1 MNTPPER
8 KTFTEAAAR
17 ATQRLVLADWSALL
31 ARTAVPVF
39 VAAIVLWLVLR
50 RCGIH
55 DRAWWALALL
65 PAWLAANALAAWL
78 RRPAPFEALA
88 AWDRAAGRREMFASA
103 WFFEN
108 ADAQTAGATLHL
120 TLARARLR
128 EDHTQ
133 LARSLPLRRSAATWI
148 APLLFLAFA
157 ISGWLRLPILAE
169 NRTLS
174 AAARARASKAG
185 SELAKQSAV
194 LAPLKGLSD
203 EEKKRVEQLRAALD
217 ETAKKLGLME
227 TPRDLLE
234 ELERRAREAEK
245 IAEQLRADDPGALSS
260 NFLAEL
266 ERNADTADLAA
277 ALRANDLGRVAE
289 EARNLQEKLG
299 KQLSLEEQ
307 KRLADELKRALEAA
321 NDADKNSK
329 AGGKFDK
336 AEKDL
341 AAGDRDAAAKQFG
354 DLAEQFE
361 RAAQRQQAQNQLREL
376 AQNFRAAGGQIL
388 GGQNLQRLIPDAP
401 PGTESLNFAQSPGSM
416 LQPGEGSPLAMIP
429 FNGTPPPGSQEG
441 MLLFP
446 VPGTGEESDGQLLI
460 PGDGSEPGDPGDGA
474 MIFPIPGEGGA
485 LALGGGAIPGGAA
498 DGKKGGSQAGR
509 GTAPLGADATKPRDA
524 TQTGVVAPTPG
535 AQGPSQTRAVAGQS
549 HREAAARSR
558 KEIAIEFLKA
568 QEAALAE
575 EPLPLSRR
583 AQVLLYFTAIR
594 QQLEHQP

>member
-1 MNTPPER
+1 MNTPPKR
-8 KTFTEAAAR
+8 KAFAEAAAR
-17 ATQRLVLADWSALL
+17 ATRRLVLADWCALI

-39 VAAIVLWLVLR
+39 AIALVLWVVLR
-50 RCGIH
+50 RFGIQDH
-55 DRAWWALALL
+55 AWWAVALV
-65 PAWLAANALAAWL
+65 PAWLAANALAAWS

-108 ADAQTAGATLHL
+108 ADATTPGAMLH
-120 TLARARLR
+120 LARAKVRLR
-128 EDHTQ
+128 DDHAQ
-133 LARSLPLRRSAATWI
+133 LARALPLRRSVAMWI

-157 ISGWLRLPILAE
+157 ISGWLRLPIAAE

-174 AAARARASKAG
+174 AGTRARASKAG
-185 SELAKQSAV
+185 TDLAKQSAV

-203 EEKKRVEQLRAALD
+203 EEKKRLEQLRAALD

-245 IAEQLRADDPGALSS
+245 IAEQLRADDPAALSS
-260 NFLAEL
+260 AFLAEL

-321 NDADKNSK
+321 NEADKNSRT
-329 AGGKFDK
+329 GGKLDE
-336 AEKDL
+336 AEKQL

-354 DLAEQFE
+354 DLAEQFD
-361 RAAQRQQAQNQLREL
+361 RAAQRRQAQKQLREL

-388 GGQNLQRLIPDAP
+388 GGQNLLRLMPDAP
-401 PGTESLNFAQSPGSM
+401 PGAQALGFAQSMQP
-416 LQPGEGSPLAMIP
+416 LQPGQGSSFAMMLVP
-429 FNGTPPPGSQEG
+429 GTPPPGSQNG

-446 VPGTGEESDGQLLI
+446 VPGTGDDQDGQQLLI
-460 PGDGSEPGDPGDGA
+460 SADPTDPDAPADGL

-485 LALGGGAIPGGAA
+485 LAGVAGAIPGGAA
-498 DGKKGGSQAGR
+498 RGKKGGSQAGH

-535 AQGPSQTRAVAGQS
+535 AEGPSQTRAVAAQS

-568 QEAALAE
+568 EEAALAE

-583 AQVLLYFTAIR
+583 AQVLLYFTALR

>member
-1 MNTPPER
+1 M
-8 KTFTEAAAR
+8 
-17 ATQRLVLADWSALL
+17 
-31 ARTAVPVF
+31 
-39 VAAIVLWLVLR
+39 
-50 RCGIH
+50 
-55 DRAWWALALL
+55 
-65 PAWLAANALAAWL
+65 NALTAWL

-88 AWDRAAGRREMFASA
+88 AWDRAAGRHEMFASA

-120 TLARARLR
+120 AIAHARLR
-128 EDHTQ
+128 DDHAQ
-133 LARSLPLRRSAATWI
+133 LALALPLRRSAAMWI

-157 ISGWLRLPILAE
+157 LSGWLRLPILAE
-169 NRTLS
+169 NRALS
-174 AAARARASKAG
+174 ADARTRASKAG
-185 SELAKQSAV
+185 SDLAKQAAV

-245 IAEQLRADDPGALSS
+245 IAEQLKADDPGALSS

-289 EARNLQEKLG
+289 EARNLQDKLG

-329 AGGKFDK
+329 VGGKLDE
-336 AEKDL
+336 AEKNL

-354 DLAEQFE
+354 DLAEQFD
-361 RAAQRQQAQNQLREL
+361 RAAQRQQAQHQLREL

-388 GGQNLQRLIPDAP
+388 GGQNLQRLMHDAP
-401 PGTESLNFAQSPGSM
+401 PGTEGLNFAQAPQFM
-416 LQPGEGSPLAMIP
+416 LQPGEGTPLALIP
-429 FNGTPPPGSQEG
+429 FNGKMPEGMPDG

-446 VPGTGEESDGQLLI
+446 VPGTDDDPDAPRLLI
-460 PGDGSEPGDPGDGA
+460 PADPNDDTPPDG
-474 MIFPIPGEGGA
+474 MLIFPI
-485 LALGGGAIPGGAA
+485 
-498 DGKKGGSQAGR
+498 DRKS
-509 GTAPLGADATKPRDA
+509 
-524 TQTGVVAPTPG
+524 VV
-535 AQGPSQTRAVAGQS
+535 
-549 HREAAARSR
+549 
-558 KEIAIEFLKA
+558 
-568 QEAALAE
+568 
-575 EPLPLSRR
+575 
-583 AQVLLYFTAIR
+583 
-594 QQLEHQP
+594 

>member
-1 MNTPPER
+1 M
-8 KTFTEAAAR
+8 
-17 ATQRLVLADWSALL
+17 
-31 ARTAVPVF
+31 
-39 VAAIVLWLVLR
+39 
-50 RCGIH
+50 
-55 DRAWWALALL
+55 
-65 PAWLAANALAAWL
+65 
-78 RRPAPFEALA
+78 
-88 AWDRAAGRREMFASA
+88 
-103 WFFEN
+103 
-108 ADAQTAGATLHL
+108 
-120 TLARARLR
+120 
-128 EDHTQ
+128 
-133 LARSLPLRRSAATWI
+133 
-148 APLLFLAFA
+148 
-157 ISGWLRLPILAE
+157 
-169 NRTLS
+169 
-174 AAARARASKAG
+174 
-185 SELAKQSAV
+185 

-245 IAEQLRADDPGALSS
+245 IAEQLKADDPGALSS
-260 NFLAEL
+260 NVLAEL

-289 EARNLQEKLG
+289 EARNLQDKLG

-329 AGGKFDK
+329 AGGKLDK

-341 AAGDRDAAAKQFG
+341 AAGDHDAAAKQFG

-388 GGQNLQRLIPDAP
+388 GGQNLQRLMPDAP
-401 PGTESLNFAQSPGSM
+401 PGTEGLNFAQAPQFM
-416 LQPGEGSPLAMIP
+416 LQPGEGSPLALIP
-429 FNGTPPPGSQEG
+429 FNGKMPEGMPDG

-446 VPGTGEESDGQLLI
+446 VPGTGDESDGQLLI

-474 MIFPIPGEGGA
+474 LIFPIPGEGGA
-485 LALGGGAIPGGAA
+485 LALGGGAIPGGAP

-583 AQVLLYFTAIR
+583 AQVLLYFTALR

>member
-8 KTFTEAAAR
+8 KTFAEAAAR
-17 ATQRLVLADWSALL
+17 ATRRIELADWSALL
-31 ARTAVPVF
+31 ARTALPVF
-39 VAAIVLWLVLR
+39 VAALVLWLVLR

-55 DRAWWALALL
+55 DRAWWAVALI
-65 PAWLAANALAAWL
+65 PAWLAANALTAWL

-88 AWDRAAGRREMFASA
+88 AWDRATDRREMFASA
-103 WFFEN
+103 WFFES
-108 ADAQTAGATLHL
+108 ADARTPGATLHL
-120 TLARARLR
+120 ARAEVRLRADRGQLARA
-128 EDHTQ
+128 
-133 LARSLPLRRSAATWI
+133 LPLRRSVAMWI

-157 ISGWLRLPILAE
+157 ISGWLRLPISAE

-174 AAARARASKAG
+174 AETRARASKAG
-185 SELAKQSAV
+185 ADLAKQSAV

-203 EEKKRVEQLRAALD
+203 EEKKRLEQLRAALD

-245 IAEQLRADDPGALSS
+245 IAEQLRADDPAALSS
-260 NFLAEL
+260 AFLAEL

-289 EARNLQEKLG
+289 EARNLQDKLG

-321 NDADKNSK
+321 NEADKNSK
-329 AGGKFDK
+329 AGGKLDEAGK
-336 AEKDL
+336 QL

-354 DLAEQFE
+354 DLAEQFD

-388 GGQNLQRLIPDAP
+388 GGQNLQRLMPDAP
-401 PGTESLNFAQSPGSM
+401 PGAVTLGFAQSMQP
-416 LQPGEGSPLAMIP
+416 LQPGQGSPFAMMLIP
-429 FNGTPPPGSQEG
+429 GTPPPGSQNG

-446 VPGTGEESDGQLLI
+446 VPGTDDPDAQRLLI
-460 PGDGSEPGDPGDGA
+460 PADLNDPDATVDGA
-474 MIFPIPGEGGA
+474 IIFPIPGEGGA
-485 LALGGGAIPGGAA
+485 IALAGGAIPGGAP

-509 GTAPLGADATKPRDA
+509 GSAPLGADATKPRDA

-535 AQGPSQTRAVAGQS
+535 AEGPSQTRAVAGQS

-568 QEAALAE
+568 EEAALAE

-583 AQVLLYFTAIR
+583 AQVLLYFTALR